1 MNLNELLKTMV
12 DENASDL
19 HITAGSPPRI
29 RKGGKLI
36 PISNDKLSLED
47 TRKIIESEI
56 SETNKD
62 KLLNGSEVDYSIRFI
77 IVILSIIVF
86 YITKKNLVYP
96 TIFSAIILS
105 IFSNYL

>member
-47 TRKIIESEI
+47 TKKIIESEI

-62 KLLNGSEVDYSIRFI
+62 KLLNGTEVDYSISVPGVSRFR
-77 IVILSIIVF
+77 VNVFNQRGNLEKSILMEFIQKSTYTF
-86 YITKKNLVYP
+86 
-96 TIFSAIILS
+96 
-105 IFSNYL
+105 